1 MVVSLWVPGTEKPEL
16 GVAVET
22 GTTVAEA
29 AGLAALPE
37 WHPARTSAKKPATP
51 AATGIRY
58 IIHKYPNRPGYSSNR
73 PPMYLARNFSAAA

>member
-1 MVVSLWVPGTEKPEL
+1 M
-16 GVAVET
+16 AVET

-37 WHPARTSAKKPATP
+37 WHPAKTSARKPATP
-51 AATGIRY
+51 AATGNRHLDHIT
-58 IIHKYPNRPGYSSNR
+58 HKYPKRRGYSSKR